1 MKKDEI
7 KKHLSKYKNVIEMIR
22 EANILKEHG
31 ESEIM
36 VNRCVAELRKEMLSG
51 SSNIKRLRRESI
63 ADTEMSEVGF
73 IPLQIDDLSL
83 PVIVTDGNS
92 VLM

>member
-7 KKHLSKYKNVIEMIR
+7 KKHLSTYKNVMEMIR
-22 EANILKEHG
+22 EANNLKAKG

-36 VNRCVAELRKEMLSG
+36 VNRCVAELRKDMLNAATS
-51 SSNIKRLRRESI
+51 IKRLQRVSLMQ
-63 ADTEMSEVGF
+63 TSLVPVGY
-73 IPLQIDDLSL
+73 IPVQVDMLST
-83 PVIVTDGNS
+83 PVVIFDGTN

>member
-7 KKHLSKYKNVIEMIR
+7 KKHLSTYKNVMEMIR
-22 EANILKEHG
+22 EANNLKAQG

-36 VNRCVAELRKEMLSG
+36 VNRCVAELRKDMLNAATS
-51 SSNIKRLRRESI
+51 IKRLQRVSLAETSM
-63 ADTEMSEVGF
+63 EPVGF
-73 IPLQIDDLSL
+73 IPVQVDMLST
-83 PVIVTDGNS
+83 PTVVFDGTN